1 MGQLPG
7 DPGCQPRFL
16 THCQLRGSL
25 VGFPELPGAG
35 IPVRRSQGR
44 APQSWGCAF
53 PWHLAGIACG
63 VFAPTDLL
71 PTEQPPSPSLPCLI
85 PSVGTPGSSHRAPPP
100 PSTSHQGPTFP
111 CHQRRWQKPPHVDNP
126 TAEWEFQHS
135 SILAPS
141 GAPPPG
147 PSPQLSLPPVPCPP
161 RAPEPPS
168 GPFPS
173 RGPVAAEPWLC
184 LAQGCATGWGIS
196 HTEQKRKKERALG
209 HVPLGPLPLSAFDV
223 VLRFY
228 GSLLEP

>member
-16 THCQLRGSL
+16 THCQLQGSL

-53 PWHLAGIACG
+53 PWYLAGIACG
-63 VFAPTDLL
+63 VFARTDLL

-85 PSVGTPGSSHRAPPP
+85 PSVATPRIQPQSPSTTKHLPPGFHLPVPPKAMAEATPCGQPHSGVGAPAQFHPGSIR
-100 PSTSHQGPTFP
+100 
-111 CHQRRWQKPPHVDNP
+111 
-126 TAEWEFQHS
+126 S
-135 SILAPS
+135 S
-141 GAPPPG
+141 
-147 PSPQLSLPPVPCPP
+147 SPRPLSPAQPPPVPCPP

-223 VLRFY
+223 VLRLY